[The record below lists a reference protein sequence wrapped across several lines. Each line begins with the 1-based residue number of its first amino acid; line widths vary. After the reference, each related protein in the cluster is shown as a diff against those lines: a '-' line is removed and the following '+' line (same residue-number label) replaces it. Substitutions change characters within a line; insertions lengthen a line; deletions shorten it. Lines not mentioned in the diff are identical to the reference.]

1 MLMSAK
7 VFEWLEGLDLAQY
20 AAAFEENDIGWE
32 LLGDIDQETLKD
44 IGIESAGHR
53 LKILKAAGNLHSEQS
68 IAASTAAKATPPKFT
83 TDSETAEKFSGWSRS
98 PGERKPVTMLF
109 ADIVGST
116 ALTEQLDA
124 EDAHDLLYRATQCMC
139 NAVEDNKGTVCRFMG
154 DGIMA
159 MFGAPIASERHA
171 LEACHA
177 ALGMQSSVDAY
188 ANELGLND
196 DTRIQI
202 RVGLHSGEVVVLEV
216 GDDPNKPEYDASGP
230 TVPLAARMEQ
240 SADAGRILITETTRA
255 LAGNLID
262 TVELPAVT
270 VKGVSEPVN
279 VHYLD
284 NIRSAAELSK
294 NTARRPMVGRKSELA
309 QFRGLLAACRESG
322 NGQALLVR
330 GEAGIGKTRLV
341 EEIAQLAQESGFS
354 LHKALVLDF
363 GAGKGQ
369 GAVPAMARSLLG
381 IAAGSGKGE
390 REAALERALKN
401 GIASSEHRVYLY
413 DLLDLTQPLE
423 LRTLYD
429 AMDADSRSA
438 GKRTA
443 LTHVLTMQ
451 AANRQLLLV
460 VEDLHWADEI
470 TLEYLASLT
479 AAVADCPAL
488 MVMTSRAEGDPIDK
502 TWRARA
508 GDSPIVTW
516 DLGPLRM
523 EESVSLV
530 SGFIDASNDL
540 ARRCIERAAGNPLF
554 LEQLLLGVKES
565 TGENI
570 PDSIKSLVL
579 ARMDQLPGED
589 KQAMRA
595 AAVLGQR
602 FDPDC
607 LRYLIDQP
615 AYEFKGLVEH
625 NLMRPEGPLYLF
637 AHALIQEGAYA
648 SLLKRHRL
656 ELHGRA
662 AKWYAKRD
670 QVLHAEHLD
679 RAEDASAAEAY
690 FNAAREQSTSYR
702 HKRALQLVGRG
713 LEIAS
718 NTTQFNLSCLQ
729 GELLRLFG
737 SAQESIEAYRRAHQ
751 IANDDIEA
759 CKALIGVAEG
769 QGISGEYQEQI
780 EVLQIAEGLAKV
792 HGLTLELARVYR
804 MRAGLYFFRGETE
817 ACLETSLESW
827 KYAREAGSPEEESR
841 ALSALGDAEYNRGR
855 FLSAYNYFD
864 QCINLAREHGFGR
877 VIAVNISMRAV
888 ASQWLNDVESS
899 AADSRAGLE
908 LAKKTHDLWA
918 EVITLTVGARLW
930 AELGDPVEGKEW
942 IAKGRDISRHMRSN
956 LMEGMSV
963 YISARIAALEG
974 NYLEACKLTKEAMS
988 ILRKTESGM
997 TFHGPSVLGLL
1008 AFATEDAEQRRAA
1021 LGKAESMLGEG
1032 SVGHNHLDFYEDA
1045 METSLRVAEW
1055 DEVDRYAQALEDYTR
1070 PEPLPRSDFFI
1081 ARGRALAAHGRGN
1094 RDRVTMAELQH
1105 LLDEAESI
1113 GLKFV
1118 LPALETALASS

>member
-1 MLMSAK
+1 MSGK
-7 VFEWLEGLDLAQY
+7 VSAWLEDLGLGQY
-20 AAAFEENDIGWE
+20 AAAFEENDIDWD
-32 LLGDIDQETLKD
+32 LINDINQETLKD
-44 IGIESAGHR
+44 IGVGSAGHR
-53 LKILKAAGNLHSEQS
+53 LKILKAVGNLHSDQAV
-68 IAASTAAKATPPKFT
+68 AASTASKLTSPRSII
-83 TDSETAEKFSGWSRS
+83 DSGTADDISRWSRT

-116 ALTEQLDA
+116 AITEQLDA

-139 NAVEDNKGTVCRFMG
+139 KAVEDNSGTVCRFMG

-177 ALGMQSSVDAY
+177 ALGMQTSVDAY
-188 ANELGLND
+188 AIESGLND

-216 GDDPNKPEYDASGP
+216 GDDPSKPEYDASGP

-262 TVELPAVT
+262 TVELPAVA
-270 VKGVSEPVN
+270 VKGFSEPVN
-279 VHYLD
+279 VHYL
-284 NIRSAAELSK
+284 NNVHSAAELSD

-309 QFRGLLAACRESG
+309 QFRGLLSACMESG
-322 NGQALLVR
+322 NGQAVLVR

-341 EEIAQLAQESGFS
+341 EEITQLAQESGFR

-369 GAVPAMARSLLG
+369 EAVPALARSLLG
-381 IAAGSGKGE
+381 IAPGSGKSE
-390 REAALERALKN
+390 REAALEKALKD
-401 GIASSEHRVYLY
+401 GIANSEHRVYLN

-429 AMDADSRSA
+429 AMDAESRSA

-443 LTHVLTMQ
+443 LTQALTRQ
-451 AANRQLLLV
+451 AATEQLLMV

-488 MVMTSRAEGDPIDK
+488 LVVTSRAEGDPIDK

-508 GDSPIVTW
+508 GDSSIVTW

-530 SGFIDASNDL
+530 SGFIDASDDL

-565 TGENI
+565 TGGDI

-579 ARMDQLPGED
+579 ARMDQLPDED
-589 KQAMRA
+589 KQALRA
-595 AAVLGQR
+595 ASVLGQR
-602 FDPDC
+602 LDPDS

-615 AYEFKGLVEH
+615 TYEFKGLVEH
-625 NLMRPEGPLYLF
+625 NLMRPEGSLYLF

-656 ELHGRA
+656 ELHRRA
-662 AKWYAKRD
+662 AEWFAKRD
-670 QVLHAEHLD
+670 LGLNAEHLD

-690 FNAAREQSTSYR
+690 FHAAREQSGLYR
-702 HKRALQLVGRG
+702 HKRALQLVRRG
-713 LEIAS
+713 VEIAS
-718 NTTQFNLSCLQ
+718 GKMQFELSCLEA
-729 GELLRLFG
+729 ELLRLSG
-737 SAQESIEAYRRAHQ
+737 STQESIEAYRRAQ
-751 IANDDIEA
+751 QMADDDIGR
-759 CKALIGVAEG
+759 CKALIGEADGLGVT
-769 QGISGEYQEQI
+769 GEYQELI
-780 EVLQIAEGLAKV
+780 EVLQFAEELAKV
-792 HGLTLELARVYR
+792 HGLALELALISR
-804 MRAGLYFFRGETE
+804 MWAGVYFFRGETE
-817 ACLETSLESW
+817 ACFEKSLESL
-827 KYAREAGSPEEESR
+827 KYAREAGSPEAEAK
-841 ALSALGDAEYNRGR
+841 ALSALADAEYNRGR

-864 QCINLAREHGFGR
+864 QCINLAREYGFGR
-877 VIAVNISMRAV
+877 IIGVNMAMRAAV
-888 ASQWLNDVESS
+888 SQWLNDVESS
-899 AADSRAGLE
+899 VEDCHAARE
-908 LAKKTHDLWA
+908 LARKTSDLWA
-918 EVITLTVGARLW
+918 ETIALGVGGRLW
-930 AELGDPVEGKEW
+930 AQTGDPVEGRLWEEK
-942 IAKGRDISRHMRSN
+942 ALDISRNMRSK
-956 LMEGMSV
+956 LMEGMCL
-963 YISARIAALEG
+963 YELARIEIMEG
-974 NYLEACKLTKEAMS
+974 NYPEAYKLAAETIS
-988 ILRKTESGM
+988 ILKKSESGM
-997 TFHGPSVLGLL
+997 TFKGPVMLGII
-1008 AFATEDAEQRRAA
+1008 AFATNDADERRAA

-1045 METSLRVAEW
+1045 MEGGLRMAEW

-1070 PEPLPRSDFFI
+1070 PEPLPRSEFFI
-1081 ARGRALAAHGRGN
+1081 ARGRALAAHGRGI
-1094 RDRVTMAELQH
+1094 RDQASMDELQRLH
-1105 LLDEAESI
+1105 GEAESI
-1113 GLKFV
+1113 GFKFV

>member
-1 MLMSAK
+1 MTVKVSA
-7 VFEWLEGLDLAQY
+7 WLEDLGLGQY
-20 AAAFEENDIGWE
+20 AATFEENDIDWE
-32 LLGDIDQETLKD
+32 LINDINQETLKD
-44 IGIESAGHR
+44 IGIKSAGHR
-53 LKILKAAGNLHSEQS
+53 LKILKAVGNLHSDQVV
-68 IAASTAAKATPPKFT
+68 AASTASKPTSPSSTIDSMT
-83 TDSETAEKFSGWSRS
+83 TDDISIWSRT

-139 NAVEDNKGTVCRFMG
+139 KAVEDNKGTVCRFMG

-177 ALGMQSSVDAY
+177 ALGMHASVDAY
-188 ANELGLND
+188 ANELELND

-240 SADAGRILITETTRA
+240 SADAGRILITGATRA
-255 LAGNLID
+255 LAGNLIE

-270 VKGVSEPVN
+270 VKGVSEPIN
-279 VHYLD
+279 VHYL
-284 NIRSAAELSK
+284 NKIRSAAELSAD
-294 NTARRPMVGRKSELA
+294 TARRPMVGRKSELA
-309 QFRGLLAACRESG
+309 QFRGLLAACMDSG
-322 NGQALLVR
+322 NGQAVLVR

-341 EEIAQLAQESGFS
+341 EEITQLAQNSGFS
-354 LHKALVLDF
+354 PHKALVLDF

-369 GAVPAMARSLLG
+369 GAVPALARSLLG
-381 IAAGSGKGE
+381 ITPGSGKGA
-390 REAALERALKN
+390 REAALAIALN
-401 GIASSEHRVYLY
+401 DGIANSEHSVYLN

-429 AMDADSRSA
+429 AMDAESRGA

-443 LTHVLTMQ
+443 LTHVLTRQ
-451 AANRQLLLV
+451 AADGQLLVV

-565 TGENI
+565 TGGNI

-589 KQAMRA
+589 KQALRA

-602 FDPDC
+602 FSLDS
-607 LRYLIDQP
+607 LRCLIDLP
-615 AYEFKGLVEH
+615 AYEISGLVEH
-625 NLMRPEGPLYLF
+625 NLMRPEGSLYLF

-648 SLLKRHRL
+648 SLLKRHRI

-662 AKWYAKRD
+662 AEWFATRD

-690 FNAAREQSTSYR
+690 LNAAREQSASYR

-718 NTTQFNLSCLQ
+718 GTTQFDLSCLQ

-737 SAQESIEAYRRAHQ
+737 SAEESIEAYRRAYKLTD
-751 IANDDIEA
+751 DDIER
-759 CKALIGVAEG
+759 CKALIGEAEG
-769 QGISGEYQEQI
+769 HGITGKYQELM
-780 EVLQIAEGLAKV
+780 EVLRIAEELAKTHGLA
-792 HGLTLELARVYR
+792 LELARIYR
-804 MRAGLYFFRGETE
+804 MWAGLYFFRGDAE
-817 ACLETSLESW
+817 ACLEKSLESLNC
-827 KYAREAGSPEEESR
+827 AREAGSHEDESR
-841 ALSALGDAEYNRGR
+841 ALSALGDAEYSRGR
-855 FLSAYNYFD
+855 LSSAYHYFD
-864 QCINLAREHGFGR
+864 QCIHLAREHGFGR
-877 VIAVNISMRAV
+877 VIAVNMSMRAV
-888 ASQWLNDVESS
+888 SSQWLNDVESC

-908 LAKKTHDLWA
+908 LARKTHDLWA
-918 EVITLTVGARLW
+918 DVLHATVGARLW

-942 IAKGRDISRHMRSN
+942 IAKGLDISRHMRSG

-963 YISARIAALEG
+963 YATARIAVLDG
-974 NYLEACKLTKEAMS
+974 DYLEARKLTEEAMS
-988 ILRKTESGM
+988 ILSKTESGM
-997 TFHGPSVLGLL
+997 TFHGPGVLGLL
-1008 AFATEDAEQRRAA
+1008 AIATEDAEQRRAA
-1021 LGKAESMLGEG
+1021 LGEAESMLREG

-1045 METSLRVAEW
+1045 IETSLRIEEW
-1055 DEVDRYAQALEDYTR
+1055 DEADRYAQALEDYTR

-1094 RDRVTMAELQH
+1094 RDQATMIELQKLH
-1105 LLDEAESI
+1105 DEAASI

-1118 LPALETALASS
+1118 LPALETALTSS

>member
-1 MLMSAK
+1 MTGKVSA
-7 VFEWLEGLDLAQY
+7 WLEDLGLGQY
-20 AAAFEENDIGWE
+20 AAAFEENDIGWD
-32 LLGDIDQETLKD
+32 LINDIDQETLKD
-44 IGIESAGHR
+44 IGIGSAGHR
-53 LKILKAAGNLHSEQS
+53 LKILKSAANLHPDQ
-68 IAASTAAKATPPKFT
+68 ATAAATASKLNLPGST
-83 TDSETAEKFSGWSRS
+83 IDSQTVDDVSGWSRT

-139 NAVEDNKGTVCRFMG
+139 KAVEDNSGTVCRFMG

-177 ALGMQSSVDAY
+177 ALDMQTSVNAY
-188 ANELGLND
+188 ANKLELND

-240 SADAGRILITETTRA
+240 SADAGRILITEATRA

-262 TVELPAVT
+262 TVELPAVA

-279 VHYLD
+279 VHYL
-284 NIRSAAELSK
+284 NNVRSAAELSD
-294 NTARRPMVGRKSELA
+294 NTARHPMVGRKSELA
-309 QFRGLLAACRESG
+309 QFRGLLAACMESG
-322 NGQALLVR
+322 NGQAVLVR

-341 EEIAQLAQESGFS
+341 EEITQLAQQSGFR
-354 LHKALVLDF
+354 LHRALVLDF

-369 GAVPAMARSLLG
+369 EAVPALARSLLG
-381 IAAGSGKGE
+381 IKAGSGKNE
-390 REAALERALKN
+390 REAALERALKD
-401 GIASSEHRVYLY
+401 GITNPEHRVYLN
-413 DLLDLTQPLE
+413 DLLDLTQPLA

-429 AMDADSRSA
+429 AMDAESRSA

-443 LTHVLTMQ
+443 LTQVLTRQ
-451 AANRQLLLV
+451 AANEQLLVV

-470 TLEYLASLT
+470 TLEYLASIT
-479 AAVADCPAL
+479 AAVADCPVL
-488 MVMTSRAEGDPIDK
+488 MVVTSRAEGDPIDK

-508 GDSPIVTW
+508 GDASIVTW
-516 DLGPLRM
+516 DLSPLRM

-530 SGFIDASNDL
+530 SGFIDASDDL

-554 LEQLLLGVKES
+554 LEQLLLGVKENN
-565 TGENI
+565 GGNI

-579 ARMDQLPGED
+579 ARMDQLPDED
-589 KQAMRA
+589 KQALRA
-595 AAVLGQR
+595 ASVLGQR
-602 FDPDC
+602 LDPDS

-625 NLMRPEGPLYLF
+625 NLMRPEGSLYLF

-662 AKWYAKRD
+662 AEWFAKRD
-670 QVLHAEHLD
+670 LGLKAEHLD

-690 FNAAREQSTSYR
+690 LNAAREQSALYR
-702 HKRALQLVGRG
+702 HQRALQLVRRG
-713 LEIAS
+713 LEIVS
-718 NTTQFNLSCLQ
+718 DTMQFELSCLK
-729 GELLRLFG
+729 GELLRLSG
-737 SAQESIEAYRRAHQ
+737 SAQESKEAYRGAQ
-751 IANDDIEA
+751 QMTNDDVER
-759 CKALIGVAEG
+759 CKALIGEAEG
-769 QGISGEYQEQI
+769 LGLTGEYQELI
-780 EVLQIAEGLAKV
+780 EVLRIAEELAKGHGLA
-792 HGLTLELARVYR
+792 LELAQIYR
-804 MRAGLYFFRGETE
+804 MWAGVYFFRGETE
-817 ACLETSLESW
+817 ACFEKSLKSLE
-827 KYAREAGSPEEESR
+827 YARKTDSPEVEAR
-841 ALSALGDAEYNRGR
+841 ALSALADAEYNRGR

-877 VIAVNISMRAV
+877 VIAVNMAMGAIG
-888 ASQWLNDVESS
+888 SQWLNDVESS
-899 AADSRAGLE
+899 VADCHAALE
-908 LAKKTHDLWA
+908 IARKTSDLWA
-918 EVITLTVGARLW
+918 ETIALAVGGRLR
-930 AELGDPVEGKEW
+930 AQIGDPVEGKVWVEK
-942 IAKGRDISRHMRSN
+942 ALDISRDMRSN
-956 LMEGMSV
+956 LMEAMCL
-963 YISARIAALEG
+963 YELARIEIMEG
-974 NYLEACKLTKEAMS
+974 SYLEAYRLATETIS
-988 ILRKTESGM
+988 ILKKSESGM
-997 TFHGPSVLGLL
+997 TFKGPVMLGII
-1008 AFATEDAEQRRAA
+1008 AFATNDADERRES
-1021 LGKAESMLGEG
+1021 LGKAESMLSED

-1045 METSLRVAEW
+1045 MEGSLRMAQW

-1070 PEPLPRSDFFI
+1070 PEPMPRSEFFI

-1094 RDRVTMAELQH
+1094 RDQASMAELQRLH
-1105 LLDEAESI
+1105 DEAESI

>member
-1 MLMSAK
+1 MSVM
-7 VFEWLEGLDLAQY
+7 VFEWLESIGLGQY
-20 AAAFEENDIGWE
+20 AAAFAENDIGWE

-44 IGIESAGHR
+44 IGIGSAGHR
-53 LKILKAAGNLHSEQS
+53 LKILKAAGNLHSDQA
-68 IAASTAAKATPPKFT
+68 IAASTATKTTPPRST
-83 TDSETAEKFSGWSRS
+83 IDSETADDISGWSRT

-116 ALTEQLDA
+116 ALTDQLDA

-139 NAVEDNKGTVCRFMG
+139 KAVEDNKGTVCRFMG

-177 ALGMQSSVDAY
+177 ALGMQTSVDAY
-188 ANELGLND
+188 ANESGLND

-202 RVGLHSGEVVVLEV
+202 RVGLHSGEVVVLQV

-255 LAGNLID
+255 LAGNLIE
-262 TVELPAVT
+262 TVELSAVT
-270 VKGVSEPVN
+270 VKGVSEPVK
-279 VHYLD
+279 VHYLN
-284 NIRSAAELSK
+284 NIHSAAELPAD
-294 NTARRPMVGRKSELA
+294 TARRPMVGRKSEFA
-309 QFRGLLAACRESG
+309 QFRGLLAACMESG
-322 NGQALLVR
+322 NGQAVLVR

-341 EEIAQLAQESGFS
+341 EEITQLAQNSGFK

-369 GAVPAMARSLLG
+369 GAVPALARSLFG
-381 IAAGSGKGE
+381 ITPGSGKGA
-390 REAALERALKN
+390 REAALASALN
-401 GIASSEHRVYLY
+401 DGIANSEHRVYLN

-429 AMDADSRSA
+429 AMDAESRSA

-443 LTHVLTMQ
+443 LTHVLTRQ
-451 AANRQLLLV
+451 AATERLLLV

-479 AAVADCPAL
+479 AAVANCPAL

-530 SGFIDASNDL
+530 SGFIDASDDL

-565 TGENI
+565 TGGNI

-589 KQAMRA
+589 KQALRA

-602 FDPDC
+602 FDLDS

-615 AYEFKGLVEH
+615 AYEIKGLVEH
-625 NLMRPEGPLYLF
+625 NLMRPEGSLYLF

-656 ELHGRA
+656 ELHRRA
-662 AKWYAKRD
+662 AEWFAKRD
-670 QVLHAEHLD
+670 LGLNAEHLD
-679 RAEDASAAEAY
+679 RAEDESAAEAY
-690 FNAAREQSTSYR
+690 LHAAREQSGLYR
-702 HKRALQLVGRG
+702 HQRALQLVRRG

-718 NTTQFNLSCLQ
+718 DTIQFELSCLEA
-729 GELLRLFG
+729 ELLRLSG
-737 SAQESIEAYRRAHQ
+737 SAQKSKEAYRRAQ
-751 IANDDIEA
+751 QMANDDVER
-759 CKALIGVAEG
+759 CKALIGEAEG
-769 QGISGEYQEQI
+769 LGLTGEYQELI
-780 EVLQIAEGLAKV
+780 EVLRIAEELAKG
-792 HGLTLELARVYR
+792 HGLDLELAQIYR
-804 MRAGLYFFRGETE
+804 MWAGVYFFRGETE
-817 ACLETSLESW
+817 ACFEKSLESL
-827 KYAREAGSPEEESR
+827 KYARKTDSPEVVAR
-841 ALSALGDAEYNRGR
+841 ALSALADAEYNRGR

-864 QCINLAREHGFGR
+864 QCINLAREYGFGR
-877 VIAVNISMRAV
+877 VIAVNMAMRAAV
-888 ASQWLNDVESS
+888 SQGLNSVESS
-899 AADSRAGLE
+899 VEDCHAAIE
-908 LAKKTHDLWA
+908 LARKTSDLWA
-918 EVITLTVGARLW
+918 ETIALGVGGRRW
-930 AELGDPVEGKEW
+930 AEIGDPVEGRLWVEKGLD
-942 IAKGRDISRHMRSN
+942 IARNMRSQ
-956 LMEGMSV
+956 LMEGMCLAML
-963 YISARIAALEG
+963 ARIEIWEG
-974 NYLEACKLTKEAMS
+974 NYLEAYGHATEAIS
-988 ILRKTESGM
+988 VLKKSESGM
-997 TFHGPSVLGLL
+997 TFKGPAMLVTL
-1008 AFATEDAEQRRAA
+1008 ACATNDADERRAA
-1021 LGKAESMLGEG
+1021 LGKAESMLSEG

-1045 METSLRVAEW
+1045 MEGSLRMVEW

-1070 PEPLPRSDFFI
+1070 PEPLPRSEFFI

-1094 RDRVTMAELQH
+1094 RDHAIMAELQKLH
-1105 LLDEAESI
+1105 DEAASI